1 MRLRRLLPLVVAAAA
16 LFAVPCAADELQLKN
31 GDRLTGTVVSLD
43 AGKLT
48 FKTPH
53 GDLAIAWPEVTAL
66 TVDEPVLVTT
76 ADGTPATPRS
86 GAIDIAS
93 ATMLE
98 RPEPPL
104 TWTGG
109 SNAGFLQ
116 TSGNTDVNSL
126 RLDADV
132 SARASANRYSI
143 AADMNRAEDTGRET
157 ARNWSVSGDY
167 DRFLN
172 QRVYVNGN
180 AIFTNDPFRD
190 LDLRSALGAALGYQV
205 LDTAMTKLSVE
216 GGLGWVDEN
225 FGTAPDDS
233 YTAVRETA
241 KLDVLL
247 VADRVTLFHEHNG
260 YLGVTGDDN
269 LFVKMKNG
277 VRLGLV
283 AGLVTTLQLDL
294 DYDRS
299 PAPGRRNTDR
309 AFALT
314 FGYRF

>member
-1 MRLRRLLPLVVAAAA
+1 MRLRHLVPLVVAAVA
-16 LFAVPCAADELQLKN
+16 LHAVPCAADEVQLKN

-43 AGKLT
+43 AGTLKFT
-48 FKTPH
+48 TAH
-53 GDLAIAWPEVTAL
+53 GDLSIAWPEVTAL
-66 TVDEPVLVTT
+66 SVDEPILVTT
-76 ADGTPATPRS
+76 TDATPPTPRS

-93 ATMLE
+93 ATALA

-109 SNAGFLQ
+109 ANAGFLQ

-126 RLDADV
+126 RLDAGV
-132 SARASANRYSI
+132 GARAAANRYSLG
-143 AADMNRAEDTGRET
+143 ADINRAEDSGRET
-157 ARNWSVSGDY
+157 ARNWSLLGNY

-172 QRVYVNGN
+172 RRLYVNGN

-205 LDTAMTKLSVE
+205 LDTSMTKLSVE
-216 GGLGWVDEN
+216 GGLGWVNEN
-225 FGTAPDDS
+225 FDAAPDDS
-233 YTAVRETA
+233 YTAIREGA

-247 VADRVTLFHEHNG
+247 AGDRVTVFHEHNG

-277 VRLGLV
+277 LRLGLV

>member
-1 MRLRRLLPLVVAAAA
+1 MRLRHLLPLVVAAAA
-16 LFAVPCAADELQLKN
+16 LPVSPCAADEVQLKN
-31 GDRLTGTVVSLD
+31 GDRLTGTVMSLD
-43 AGKLT
+43 VGVLT

-53 GDLAIAWPEVTAL
+53 GDLSIAWPEVTAL
-66 TVDEPVLVTT
+66 TVEDPILVGTGDEAP
-76 ADGTPATPRS
+76 PAPRT

-93 ATMLE
+93 AVALT

-104 TWTGG
+104 AWTGG
-109 SNAGFLQ
+109 ANAGFLQ
-116 TSGNTDVNSL
+116 ATGNTDVNSL

-132 SARASANRYSI
+132 SARASRNRYGV
-143 AADMNRAEDTGRET
+143 AAELNRAEDTGRQT
-157 ARNWSVSGDY
+157 ARNWSVSGNY
-167 DRFLN
+167 DRFISR
-172 QRVYVNGN
+172 RVYLN
-180 AIFTNDPFRD
+180 ANSIFTNDPFRD
-190 LDLRSALGAALGYQV
+190 LDLRTALGAALGYQI
-205 LDTAMTKLSVE
+205 LDTALAKLSVE
-216 GGLGWVDEN
+216 GGLGWVNEDFEATADE
-225 FGTAPDDS
+225 S
-233 YTAVRETA
+233 YTALREGA

-247 VADRVTLFHEHNG
+247 VGDRVTLFHEHDG

-283 AGLVTTLQLDL
+283 AGLVTTAQVDL

-309 AFALT
+309 TFALT

>member
-1 MRLRRLLPLVVAAAA
+1 MRLRDLVPMIVAAAA
-16 LFAVPCAADELQLKN
+16 LHALPCAADEIQLKN
-31 GDRLTGTVVSLD
+31 GDRLTGTAVSLD
-43 AGKLT
+43 AGT
-48 FKTPH
+48 FKFKTAH
-53 GDLAIAWPEVTAL
+53 GDLTIPWGEITAL
-66 TVDEPVLVTT
+66 TVDEPMLVTT
-76 ADGTPATPRS
+76 TDGPPASSRS
-86 GAIDIAS
+86 GVVDVAS
-93 ATMLE
+93 VTALA

-109 SNAGFLQ
+109 ANAGFLQ
-116 TSGNTDVNSL
+116 ATGNTDVNSL

-132 SARASANRYSI
+132 SARAGANRYSV
-143 AADMNRAEDTGRET
+143 AADLNRAEDTGRET
-157 ARNWSVSGDY
+157 ARNWSVSGNY

-172 QRVYVNGN
+172 RRLYVNGN

-190 LDLRSALGAALGYQV
+190 LDLRTALGAALGYQV
-205 LDTAMTKLSVE
+205 LDTAMTKFSVE
-216 GGLGWVDEN
+216 GGLGWVNEN
-225 FGTAPDDS
+225 FATTEDDT
-233 YTAVRETA
+233 YTALREGA

-247 VADRVTLFHEHNG
+247 AGDRVTLFHEHNG

-283 AGLVTTLQLDL
+283 AGLVTTLQANV

-299 PAPGRRNTDR
+299 PAPDRKKTDR
-309 AFALT
+309 TFALT

>member
-1 MRLRRLLPLVVAAAA
+1 MRLRQIVPLVAAALA
-16 LFAVPCAADELQLKN
+16 LHVVRCAADELQLKN
-31 GDRLTGTVVSLD
+31 GDRLTGTVVSLE

-48 FKTPH
+48 FKTAH
-53 GDLAIAWPEVTAL
+53 GDLAIPWPEVTAV

-76 ADGTPATPRS
+76 TDGTPATPRT
-86 GAIDIAS
+86 GNIDIAS
-93 ATMLE
+93 TTVLA

-104 TWTGG
+104 SWTGG
-109 SNAGFLQ
+109 ANAGLLQ
-116 TSGNTDVNSL
+116 TSGNTEVNSL
-126 RLDADV
+126 RVDADI
-132 SARASANRYSI
+132 SARAGVNRYSVG
-143 AADMNRAEDTGRET
+143 ADINRAEDTGRET

-167 DRFLN
+167 DRFVSRRL
-172 QRVYVNGN
+172 YIN
-180 AIFTNDPFRD
+180 ANTIFTNDPFRD
-190 LDLRSALGAALGYQV
+190 LDLRTAIGAALGYQL

-225 FGTAPDDS
+225 FEAAPDDS
-233 YTAVRETA
+233 YTAIREGA

-247 VADRVTLFHEHNG
+247 VTDRVTLFHEHNG
-260 YLGVTGDDN
+260 YLGITGEDN

-277 VRLGLV
+277 LRLGLV

>member
-1 MRLRRLLPLVVAAAA
+1 MRLRLLVPLMIAAVA
-16 LFAVPCAADELQLKN
+16 LHVVPCVADEVQLKN

-48 FKTPH
+48 FKTAH
-53 GDLAIAWPEVTAL
+53 GDLGIAWPEVTAL

-86 GAIDIAS
+86 GTIDIAS
-93 ATMLE
+93 TTMLA

-104 TWTGG
+104 SWTGG
-109 SNAGFLQ
+109 ANAGLLQ

-132 SARASANRYSI
+132 SARAGANRYSV
-143 AADMNRAEDTGRET
+143 AADVNRAEDTGRET

-172 QRVYVNGN
+172 RRLYIN
-180 AIFTNDPFRD
+180 ANTIFTNDPFRD
-190 LDLRSALGAALGYQV
+190 LDLRTALGAALGYQL

-225 FGTAPDDS
+225 FEAAPDDS
-233 YTAVRETA
+233 YTAIRESA

-247 VADRVTLFHEHNG
+247 VTDRVTLFHEHNG
-260 YLGVTGDDN
+260 YLGITGEDN

-277 VRLGLV
+277 LRLGLM

>member
-43 AGKLT
+43 AGILT